1 MCIRDSLMKESLEK
15 KWGEHNLDDGWVAI
29 PIGLLKKQSEL
40 DISPL
45 GLNIIINLLSYWWY
59 SDRSPYPSQETLA
72 NRIGVSKRSIQRE
85 IKKLTRLGVIDK
97 SSTLRSDKKYK
108 GRNIYDLEK
117 LVNLLN
123 GK

>member
-1 MCIRDSLMKESLEK
+1 MKESLEK
-15 KWGEHNLDDGWVAI
+15 KWGEANLDDGWAAI

-40 DISPL
+40 AISPL

-59 SDRSPYPSQETLA
+59 RDRAPYPSQETLA

-85 IKKLTRLGVIDK
+85 IKNLTRLGIIDK
-97 SSTLRSDKKYK
+97 SSTARSDKKYK
-108 GRNIYDLEK
+108 GRNVYELEK

-123 GK
+123 GKIKNG

>member
-1 MCIRDSLMKESLEK
+1 MGSNPHR
-15 KWGEHNLDDGWVAI
+15 AT
-29 PIGLLKKQSEL
+29 KKQSEL

>member
-1 MCIRDSLMKESLEK
+1 MKESLEK
-15 KWGEHNLDDGWVAI
+15 KWGENNLDDGWVAI

-59 SDRSPYPSQETLA
+59 TDRSPYPSQETIA
-72 NRIGVSKRSIQRE
+72 NRSIQRE
-85 IKKLTRLGVIDK
+85 IKNLTRLGIIDK
-97 SSTLRSDKKYK
+97 SSTPRSDKKYK
-108 GRNIYDLEK
+108 GRNVYKLEK

-123 GK
+123 GNIKNE